1 MSSQSDRV
9 AFDNSVQPYDETILF
24 KQKNWTYITDSS
36 SSGGVFNNQLQFDLN
51 TLSSQSQ
58 WVDLSEA
65 YVQFPVR
72 VKIKNTGST
81 SGSLTQ
87 SINATVLKNGFHHF
101 VDSVQVVLD
110 GSTVQASQI
119 YENISTTFKMMSE
132 WSQDE
137 LRKYGPS
144 LGIALDDY
152 TNSSGVG
159 IDNIPIAT
167 LVKSTTGIDMS
178 VAANSGIAARQSQ
191 QNIGVASGAV
201 SSILS
206 TQAKN
211 VGKPQ
216 VAVVAGATVAA
227 GSHSYTQFVLA
238 TIRLKDISPVL
249 AAMPMSRN
257 LKGFLYINYNSST
270 TTFSTAVTTG
280 LPSAVSTAAT
290 AGRCCPMMVRSDLI
304 AAAQYGDV
312 ATTWEVA
319 CELSGVATELTT
331 AIAPITYGRL
341 VAPYFVANPQVD
353 AALSMKKTFRYLE
366 RNVSTFD
373 ITAGASTTI
382 TLSPGIANPKRVL
395 LYPYFTG
402 GITNLLSNPLLS
414 PFDSSPATTSPFAAL
429 KDLQILV
436 ANQPMFQ
443 NPVSMDWDQFSQEV
457 AQQGLDGGLDSQ
469 SASGLLSQQ
478 MWDRLYRFYTCDVGR
493 RLESEDGSS
502 KSVIVQCTNA
512 TLANMRV
519 IAMIYHEKEITVD
532 TSMGRVYQG
541 KA

>member
-119 YENISTTFKMMSE
+119 YENISTTFKIMSE

-152 TNSSGVG
+152 TAL
-159 IDNIPIAT
+159 DTTAIAT
-167 LVKSTTGIDMS
+167 IAPSVYGVNLTTT
-178 VAANSGIAARQSQ
+178 ANTGIAARQSI
-191 QNIGVASGAV
+191 QNIGVASGGCKA
-201 SSILS
+201 ILAE
-206 TQAKN
+206 QAKN

-216 VAVVAGATVAA
+216 VAVVSGAPVAA

-257 LKGFLYINYNSST
+257 LKGFLYINYNSSS
-270 TTFSTAVTTG
+270 TTFSADTSAALTALTT
-280 LPSAVSTAAT
+280 SAN
-290 AGRCCPMMVRSDLI
+290 AGRCCPVMIRSDLI
-304 AAAQYGDV
+304 STSTFGTTAS
-312 ATTWEVA
+312 TWEVA
-319 CELSGVATELTT
+319 VELSGVATEQTT
-331 AIAPITYGRL
+331 AQPAISYGRL

-373 ITAGASTTI
+373 IAAGANTTV

-402 GITNLLSNPLLS
+402 AGTTGGTMLTNPLLS
-414 PFDSSPATTSPFAAL
+414 PFDATPATTSPFAAI
-429 KDLQILV
+429 KDLQVLV

-443 NPVSMDWDQFSQEV
+443 NPVSMDWDLFGQEV

-512 TLANMRV
+512 TLAPMRV
-519 IAMIYHEKEITVD
+519 IAMIYYEKEITVD

>member
-119 YENISTTFKMMSE
+119 YENISTTFKIMSE

-152 TNSSGVG
+152 TAL
-159 IDNIPIAT
+159 DTTAIAT
-167 LVKSTTGIDMS
+167 IAPSVYGVNLTTT
-178 VAANSGIAARQSQ
+178 ANTGIAARQSI
-191 QNIGVASGAV
+191 QNIGVASGGCKA
-201 SSILS
+201 ILAE
-206 TQAKN
+206 QAKN

-216 VAVVAGATVAA
+216 VAVVSGAPVAA

-257 LKGFLYINYNSST
+257 LKGFLYINYNSSS
-270 TTFSTAVTTG
+270 TTFSADTSAALTALTT
-280 LPSAVSTAAT
+280 SAN
-290 AGRCCPMMVRSDLI
+290 AGRCCPVMIRSDLI
-304 AAAQYGDV
+304 STTTFGTTAS
-312 ATTWEVA
+312 TWEVA
-319 CELSGVATELTT
+319 VELSGVATEQTT
-331 AIAPITYGRL
+331 AQPAISYGRL

-373 ITAGASTTI
+373 IAAGANTTV

-402 GITNLLSNPLLS
+402 AGTTGGTMLTNPLLS
-414 PFDSSPATTSPFAAL
+414 PFDATPATTSPFAAL

-443 NPVSMDWDQFSQEV
+443 NPVSMDWDLFGQEV
-457 AQQGLDGGLDSQ
+457 AQQGLDGGLDPQ

-512 TLANMRV
+512 TLAPMRV
-519 IAMIYHEKEITVD
+519 IAMIYYEKEITVD

>member
-81 SGSLTQ
+81 SGTLTP

-119 YENISTTFKMMSE
+119 YENISTTFKIMSE

-152 TNSSGVG
+152 TD
-159 IDNIPIAT
+159 IDNTAIDT
-167 LVKSTTGIDMS
+167 LTTAATGINMS
-178 VAANSGIAARQSQ
+178 LASANSGIAARQSI
-191 QNIGVASGAV
+191 QNIKVASGAV

-211 VGKPQ
+211 IGKPS
-216 VAVVAGATVAA
+216 VAVSAATTAVAV

-249 AAMPMSRN
+249 ASMPMSRN

-290 AGRCCPMMVRSDLI
+290 AGRCCPMMLRSDLI
-304 AAAQYGDV
+304 VAAQYGGV

-319 CELSGVATELTT
+319 CELSGVSTELTT

-341 VAPYFVANPQVD
+341 VAPYFVANPAVD

-373 ITAGASTTI
+373 IAAGANTTV

-519 IAMIYHEKEITVD
+519 IAMIFYEKEITVD

>member
-119 YENISTTFKMMSE
+119 YENISTTFKMLSE

-152 TNSSGVG
+152 TAL
-159 IDNIPIAT
+159 DTTAIAT
-167 LVKSTTGIDMS
+167 IAPSVYGVNLTTT
-178 VAANSGIAARQSQ
+178 ANTGIAARQSI
-191 QNIGVASGAV
+191 QNIGVASGGCKA
-201 SSILS
+201 ILD

-216 VAVVAGATVAA
+216 VAVVSGATVAA

-257 LKGFLYINYNSST
+257 LKGFLYINYNSSA
-270 TTFSTAVTTG
+270 TTFSADTSAALTALTT
-280 LPSAVSTAAT
+280 SAN
-290 AGRCCPMMVRSDLI
+290 AGRCCPVMIRSDLI
-304 AAAQYGDV
+304 STTTFGTTAS
-312 ATTWEVA
+312 TWEVA
-319 CELSGVATELTT
+319 VELSGVATEQTT
-331 AIAPITYGRL
+331 AQPAISYGRL

-373 ITAGASTTI
+373 IAAGANTTV

-402 GITNLLSNPLLS
+402 AGTTGGTMLTNPLLS
-414 PFDSSPATTSPFAAL
+414 PFDATPATTSPFAAL

-436 ANQPMFQ
+436 ANTPMFQ

-512 TLANMRV
+512 TLAPMRV
-519 IAMIYHEKEITVD
+519 IAMIYYEKEITVD

>member
-119 YENISTTFKMMSE
+119 YENISTTFKIMSE

-152 TNSSGVG
+152 TAL
-159 IDNIPIAT
+159 DTTAIAT
-167 LVKSTTGIDMS
+167 IAPSVYGVNLTTT
-178 VAANSGIAARQSQ
+178 ANSGIAARQSI
-191 QNIGVASGAV
+191 QNIGVASGGCKA
-201 SSILS
+201 ILAE
-206 TQAKN
+206 QAKN

-216 VAVVAGATVAA
+216 VAVVSGAPVAA

-257 LKGFLYINYNSST
+257 LKGFLYINYNSSS
-270 TTFSTAVTTG
+270 TTFSADTSAALTALTT
-280 LPSAVSTAAT
+280 SAN
-290 AGRCCPMMVRSDLI
+290 AGRCCPVMIRSDLI
-304 AAAQYGDV
+304 STSTFGTTAS
-312 ATTWEVA
+312 TWEVA
-319 CELSGVATELTT
+319 VELSGVATEQTT
-331 AIAPITYGRL
+331 AQPAISYGRL

-373 ITAGASTTI
+373 IAAGANTTV

-402 GITNLLSNPLLS
+402 AGTTGGTMLTNPLLS
-414 PFDSSPATTSPFAAL
+414 PFDATPATTSPFAAL

-443 NPVSMDWDQFSQEV
+443 NPVSMDWDLFGQEV
-457 AQQGLDGGLDSQ
+457 AQQGLDGGLDPQ

-512 TLANMRV
+512 TLAPMRV
-519 IAMIYHEKEITVD
+519 IAMIYYEKEITVD